1 MCSARSRNAGR
12 IVIIGEYFGIDGAN
26 ATLPKGCLN
35 CLGLEGFSTCVHVF
49 LDKVLDWDLDVSLSE
64 HFIAASFIGPVLRY
78 CRNVRPTWVKFD
90 SKDTKE
96 SDVVFEVLSTKS
108 KKRT

>member
-1 MCSARSRNAGR
+1 MVLTRKLQDHNWAEVEERASAYVQFTEISSDEGHG
-12 IVIIGEYFGIDGAN
+12 GEEAPCGAM
-26 ATLPKGCLN
+26 
-35 CLGLEGFSTCVHVF
+35 
-49 LDKVLDWDLDVSLSE
+49 
-64 HFIAASFIGPVLRY
+64 LRY

-96 SDVVFEVLSTKS
+96 SEIGFEVLSTKS

>member
-1 MCSARSRNAGR
+1 MATTAPGR
-12 IVIIGEYFGIDGAN
+12 RWWMATVIVTVVMAM
-26 ATLPKGCLN
+26 AWQKVSLL
-35 CLGLEGFSTCVHVF
+35 STCT
-49 LDKVLDWDLDVSLSE
+49 L
-64 HFIAASFIGPVLRY
+64 LRY

-96 SDVVFEVLSTKS
+96 SGGLFEVLSTKS

>member
-1 MCSARSRNAGR
+1 MISQPR
-12 IVIIGEYFGIDGAN
+12 IAV
-26 ATLPKGCLN
+26 
-35 CLGLEGFSTCVHVF
+35 LGLSQPYVF
-49 LDKVLDWDLDVSLSE
+49 MCLDDL
-64 HFIAASFIGPVLRY
+64 LRY

-96 SDVVFEVLSTKS
+96 SGWVFEVLSTKS

>member
-1 MCSARSRNAGR
+1 MEVKRTSWANYGCYRRSY
-12 IVIIGEYFGIDGAN
+12 I
-26 ATLPKGCLN
+26 LL
-35 CLGLEGFSTCVHVF
+35 
-49 LDKVLDWDLDVSLSE
+49 VL
-64 HFIAASFIGPVLRY
+64 LRY

-96 SDVVFEVLSTKS
+96 SEWCFEVLSTKS

>member
-1 MCSARSRNAGR
+1 M
-12 IVIIGEYFGIDGAN
+12 
-26 ATLPKGCLN
+26 
-35 CLGLEGFSTCVHVF
+35 
-49 LDKVLDWDLDVSLSE
+49 
-64 HFIAASFIGPVLRY
+64 LRY

-96 SDVVFEVLSTKS
+96 SEWVFEVLSTKS

>member
-1 MCSARSRNAGR
+1 MDSFCRAFA
-12 IVIIGEYFGIDGAN
+12 
-26 ATLPKGCLN
+26 
-35 CLGLEGFSTCVHVF
+35 HVF
-49 LDKVLDWDLDVSLSE
+49 WTNLMLVFPLLTLVAMILSSVSLALMAFS
-64 HFIAASFIGPVLRY
+64 HLVLRY

-96 SDVVFEVLSTKS
+96 SEFGFKVLSTKS

>member
-1 MCSARSRNAGR
+1 MHTQAYG
-12 IVIIGEYFGIDGAN
+12 GETRTLGAQ
-26 ATLPKGCLN
+26 L
-35 CLGLEGFSTCVHVF
+35 
-49 LDKVLDWDLDVSLSE
+49 
-64 HFIAASFIGPVLRY
+64 LRY

-96 SDVVFEVLSTKS
+96 SGVVFEVLSTKF

>member
-1 MCSARSRNAGR
+1 MFPEEDDRS
-12 IVIIGEYFGIDGAN
+12 IKELLLLL
-26 ATLPKGCLN
+26 ATWHAYAKLRL
-35 CLGLEGFSTCVHVF
+35 L
-49 LDKVLDWDLDVSLSE
+49 
-64 HFIAASFIGPVLRY
+64 LRY

-96 SDVVFEVLSTKS
+96 SEFGFEVPSTKS

>member
-1 MCSARSRNAGR
+1 MFESVTTDADFVS
-12 IVIIGEYFGIDGAN
+12 
-26 ATLPKGCLN
+26 
-35 CLGLEGFSTCVHVF
+35 GLTPLRVN
-49 LDKVLDWDLDVSLSE
+49 
-64 HFIAASFIGPVLRY
+64 VLRY
-78 CRNVRPTWVKFD
+78 CRNVRPTWVKFN